1 MAVPKWNDERTS
13 ELESFVGTE
22 APISQATVVQAAESL
37 ETSTRSVSS
46 KLRKM
51 GYDVELAST
60 NTSKAFSDVQEDILE
75 SFVSDN
81 SGQYTYADV
90 ASGFQDGK
98 FSAKQIQGKILSME
112 LTGHIKPTPKPETVK
127 TYSDAEEAVFIKLV
141 NKGAFV
147 EVTFVS
153 MVQDGAFVE
162 AIATALDRSV
172 NSVRGKALSLLR
184 AGTIV
189 AIPRQETTKAGTRVD
204 PLAELADVESMTVEA
219 IATEIG
225 KTVRGVKTM
234 LTRRGISASD
244 YDGAARREKAAAAVV

>member
-13 ELESFVGTE
+13 ALTTFVGDET
-22 APISQATVVQAAESL
+22 PVSQATVADAAANL

-60 NTSKAFSDVQEDILE
+60 NSSKAFSEVQEEILE
-75 SFVSDN
+75 SFVTDN

-90 ASGFQDGK
+90 AGNFADGK

-127 TYSDAEEAVFIKLV
+127 TYSDAEEATFVKLV
-141 NKGAFV
+141 N
-147 EVTFVS
+147 E
-153 MVQDGAFVE
+153 GAFVE
-162 AIATALDRSV
+162 AIAEALGRSV

-184 AGTIV
+184 AGTIA
-189 AIPRQETTKAGTRVD
+189 AIPRQETPKSGTRVD
-204 PLAELADVESMTVEA
+204 PLAELADIESMTVEE

-244 YDGAARREKAAAAVV
+244 YDGASRREKAAAAS